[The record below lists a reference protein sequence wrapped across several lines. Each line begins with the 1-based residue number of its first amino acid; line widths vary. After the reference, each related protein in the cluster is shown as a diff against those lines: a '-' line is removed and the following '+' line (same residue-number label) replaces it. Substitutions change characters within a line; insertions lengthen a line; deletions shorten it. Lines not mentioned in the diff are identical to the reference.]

1 MRAKPRLLLVGVL
14 LVAACGRGDHG
25 SGKAAST
32 GSSTGTGSGAGT
44 GSAAPPDPAAVTKA
58 IETAKAAL
66 VPAAHPDGTLQ
77 LVGIDV
83 LTPPDVFKSRAAG
96 AGPKPMEPLVNAAKA
111 AVAEVDGARAGELG
125 DTVVVW
131 LAMRPGHKLRVWV
144 ACPGKPDAN
153 PARAAVATRLA
164 AAVPPDVTGQVA
176 FAITFDRSGAR
187 PHTKNIALPPELE
200 AVRGPVGD
208 GPTPDALVERAWK
221 P

>member
-1 MRAKPRLLLVGVL
+1 MRAKSRLLLVGVL
-14 LVAACGRGDHG
+14 LVAACGRGERG
-25 SGKAAST
+25 AGKAATT
-32 GSSTGTGSGAGT
+32 GSDTGGGTAAGSGG
-44 GSAAPPDPAAVTKA
+44 PPDPAAVAKA

-77 LVGIDV
+77 QVGIDV
-83 LTPPDVFKSRAAG
+83 LTPPDVFKTRAAG
-96 AGPKPMEPLVNAAKA
+96 AGPKPMEPLVNAARV
-111 AVAEVDGARAGELG
+111 AVTAVDGARPGELG

-131 LAMRPGHKLRVWV
+131 LAMRPGHKLKTWV

-153 PARAAVATRLA
+153 PARADVASKLA
-164 AAVPPDVTGQVA
+164 GVVPPDVTGQVA

-208 GPTPDALVERAWK
+208 APTPDTLIERAWK